1 MINEHIY
8 HNENEFICDLC
19 DKKFPYKANLKRHIA
34 DVHFKELKNC
44 SKCSKVFGEDNLK
57 AHEDNCLPKIQRF
70 ECWQCQKSFKKE
82 KHYKEHI
89 KVHDENTFN
98 CELCDKSFTTQRVL
112 NLHIESTS
120 LMISD
125 DKGL

>member
-1 MINEHIY
+1 MSCI
-8 HNENEFICDLC
+8 
-19 DKKFPYKANLKRHIA
+19 DKMPI
-34 DVHFKELKNC
+34 
-44 SKCSKVFGEDNLK
+44 
-57 AHEDNCLPKIQRF
+57 
-70 ECWQCQKSFKKE
+70 QCQKTFQKE
-82 KHYKEHI
+82 KYYKWHI

-125 DKGL
+125 DKGLWVKNLQKIYDVINGW